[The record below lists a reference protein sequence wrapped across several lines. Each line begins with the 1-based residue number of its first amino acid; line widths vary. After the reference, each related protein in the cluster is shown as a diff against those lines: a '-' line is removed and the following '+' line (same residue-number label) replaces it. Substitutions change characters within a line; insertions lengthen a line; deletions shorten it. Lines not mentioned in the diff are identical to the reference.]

1 MLLKRIFERVRT
13 RSSGD
18 ANKQTCLCT
27 TAKRDSFYDDLPES
41 LTKTNEQQSI
51 DQHEL
56 IRSGKILFCCF
67 CKYFFTDCYT
77 ILTISINRRIVDN
90 ICVYLDKPRRLSRQ
104 ANIDE
109 SDGEDDI
116 SITEKLRR
124 ASSSLPANIPM
135 LVVVSFSPDAKGL
148 QKKQIEIQ
156 RGFPVNAQFILN
168 EWLFVKTADNEEG
181 FVPYVCC
188 RPMLRRQSI
197 KYSND
202 IENLYKPYDFQTS
215 KSCQTK
221 SPSTNTSIL
230 TPSTTK
236 KFSLSST
243 LGSQSFLFQN
253 SLSCK
258 KRQDVTSSS
267 CGGDSGFSDC
277 ESSSH
282 NNNNNNNNN
291 NNRSFDISTQR
302 HARLS
307 NIRSLRSSSNTIKKH
322 GLLVQDLP
330 IKKSMKNNNNTA
342 VLKSDSSNRMKYQL
356 SISSNSAFTQ
366 IVKRNIHES
375 QQQEK

>member
-56 IRSGKILFCCF
+56 IRS
-67 CKYFFTDCYT
+67 
-77 ILTISINRRIVDN
+77 
-90 ICVYLDKPRRLSRQ
+90 DKPRRLSRQ

-291 NNRSFDISTQR
+291 NRSFDISTQR